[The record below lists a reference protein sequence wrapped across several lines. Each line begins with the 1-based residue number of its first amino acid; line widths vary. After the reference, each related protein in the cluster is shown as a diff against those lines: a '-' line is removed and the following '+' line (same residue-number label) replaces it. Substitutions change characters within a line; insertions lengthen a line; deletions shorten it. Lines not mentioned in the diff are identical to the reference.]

1 LNIKSITKL
10 RPTIDR
16 AILVIV
22 SNDVIKKMTGRHAR
36 LALVIAIADISRQ
49 QYIMLQK
56 QATVISRNVIRV
68 VVVRRK

>member
-16 AILVIV
+16 AILVIA
-22 SNDVIKKMTGRHAR
+22 SNDVIKKMIGRHAR
-36 LALVIAIADISRQ
+36 LVLAIAIADISRQ